1 MTALVP
7 RLRMFAGP
15 NGSGKSTIKDMLPS
29 EWLGVYVN
37 ADDMEKSIRANGSLN
52 LADFEVVADGD
63 ELQAFFAAST
73 LLAKAGLTAQAQQLT
88 LMDGRVQFGAVA
100 VNSYLA
106 SVLAD
111 FIRHK
116 LLAAQVSFT
125 FETVMSSPDKVAFL
139 QKVQQAG
146 YRTYLYFVATEDPEI
161 NVSRVQYRVLM
172 GGHPVAE
179 DKIRSRYIR
188 SLELLAEAV
197 AYADRAYIFDNSGAE
212 RVWIAQVTQ
221 GIEIE
226 IKTDQMPAWFKTAL
240 WDKFAGNDADST

>member
-15 NGSGKSTIKDMLPS
+15 NGSGKSTIKDTLPPQ
-29 EWLGVYVN
+29 WLGVYIN
-37 ADDMEKSIRANGSLN
+37 ADDMEKSIRADGFLN
-52 LADFEVVADGD
+52 LAAFEVVADAN

-73 LLAKAGLTAQAQQLT
+73 LLVKAGLAAQAQQLT
-88 LMDGRVQFGAVA
+88 LVGDRVQFGAVE

-116 LLAAQVSFT
+116 LLAAKVSFT

-139 QKVQQAG
+139 QKAQQAG

-161 NVSRVQYRVLM
+161 NVSRVQYRVQM

-179 DKIRSRYIR
+179 EKIRSRYTR
-188 SLELLAEAV
+188 SLELLPEAV

-212 RVWIAQVTQ
+212 RVWIAEVTQ
-221 GIEIE
+221 GNEIE
-226 IKTDQMPAWFKTAL
+226 IKTDQMPAWFKVAL
-240 WDKFAGNDADST
+240 WDKFE

>member
-15 NGSGKSTIKDMLPS
+15 NGSGKSTIKDALPPQ
-29 EWLGVYVN
+29 WLGVYIN
-37 ADDMEKSIRANGSLN
+37 ADDMEKCTRADGFLN
-52 LADFEVVADGD
+52 LEEFKVAADAD

-73 LLAKAGLTAQAQQLT
+73 LLAKAGLAAQAQQLT
-88 LMDGRVQFGAVA
+88 LVGGRVQFGAVP

-139 QKVQQAG
+139 QKAQQAG

-161 NVSRVQYRVLM
+161 NVSRVQYRVQM

-188 SLELLAEAV
+188 SLELLPEAV
-197 AYADRAYIFDNSGAE
+197 AFADRAYIFDNSGAE
-212 RVWIAQVTQ
+212 RVWIAEVTQ

-226 IKTDQMPAWFKTAL
+226 IKTDQMPAWFKIAL
-240 WDKFAGNDADST
+240 WDKFE

>member
-1 MTALVP
+1 MTALAP

-15 NGSGKSTIKDMLPS
+15 NGSGKSTIKDTLPPQ
-29 EWLGVYVN
+29 WLGVYIN
-37 ADDMEKSIRANGSLN
+37 ADDMEKSIRADGFLN
-52 LADFEVVADGD
+52 LADFEVVANAN

-73 LLAKAGLTAQAQQLT
+73 LLAKAGLAAQAQQLT
-88 LMDGRVQFGAVA
+88 LVGGRVQFGAVE

-116 LLAAQVSFT
+116 LLASQVSFT

-139 QKVQQAG
+139 HKAQQAG
-146 YRTYLYFVATEDPEI
+146 YRTYLYFVATEDPDI
-161 NVSRVQYRVLM
+161 NVSRVQYRVQT

-188 SLELLAEAV
+188 SLELLPEAV

-212 RVWIAQVTQ
+212 RAWIAEVTQ
-221 GIEIE
+221 GTEIE

-240 WDKFAGNDADST
+240 WDKFE